1 METLGYRIAQY
12 RKLRGITQE
21 QFAEHLGV
29 SGQAVSKWEND
40 LSCPD
45 ISLLPQIADYFGVT
59 IDELL
64 RGGSKPVQMVPQES
78 RRELNQML
86 LKVRVLSQDGDRV
99 NLNLPMGLVKVVLEL
114 GMKSPQLAGN
124 KVLQDLDLKA
134 ILTAAESGVVGKLIE
149 VTSADGDVVEVSIE

>member
-1 METLGYRIAQY
+1 METLGVRIAQY
-12 RKLRGITQE
+12 RKQRGITQE

-45 ISLLPQIADYFGVT
+45 ISLLPQIADYFGLT

-64 RGGSKPVQMVPQES
+64 RGGSRPVQMVPQAS
-78 RRELNQML
+78 KRDLNQLL

-99 NLNLPMGLVKVVLEL
+99 NINLPMGLVKVGLEL
-114 GMKSPQLAGN
+114 GLQSPQLAGN

-134 ILTAAESGVVGKLIE
+134 ILAAAESGVVGKLIE
-149 VTSADGDVVEVSIE
+149 VTSADGDIVEVTIE